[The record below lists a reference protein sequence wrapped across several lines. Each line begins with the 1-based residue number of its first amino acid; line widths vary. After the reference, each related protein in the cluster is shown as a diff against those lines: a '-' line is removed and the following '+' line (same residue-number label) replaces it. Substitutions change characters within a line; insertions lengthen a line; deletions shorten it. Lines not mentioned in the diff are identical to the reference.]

1 MAPPPQPAPYTVR
14 LDPDAARAAA
24 AAGGAL
30 LLLGVPPGTVLGVDH
45 QVCGGRVEGACGRR
59 VPRAAAGRGAARARP
74 PSFLPSLHLQS
85 FTTGPKFAGVKMLP
99 PGPHFVA
106 YAAARGGA
114 VAPAV
119 WFFEWAA
126 PGSVAVRRW
135 CAASETLQPL
145 EDEDEVERYAAGVAR
160 HDFDAGLAPYDIQGW
175 GRWRSLTPHVFESS
189 LARLVPGANQC
200 VTAEADPGAGRA
212 LTVAEAGLEGALKKG
227 RARSG
232 AAGAPATAPPSATDS
247 VVAPRW
253 TPIPRRPDPTPGASP
268 AAASA
273 AHIDKSALLEAT
285 IRDRFGGDPNLLL
298 AEFEIAFIAWFAGQS
313 LGGVAAW
320 KAILALALACAA
332 APAGALAP
340 VYAELLIVLK
350 AQLETGL
357 GGGAGGDSPPAS
369 SLAAAADAAL
379 ADSFLR
385 RSWRDFVEGLD
396 EAAGGV
402 PAVLAGPLEELRRF
416 LAARLGWVAGAGA
429 VASLDSDGDS
439 DGPVVVDAERGW

>member
-1 MAPPPQPAPYTVR
+1 
-14 LDPDAARAAA
+14 
-24 AAGGAL
+24 
-30 LLLGVPPGTVLGVDH
+30 
-45 QVCGGRVEGACGRR
+45 
-59 VPRAAAGRGAARARP
+59 
-74 PSFLPSLHLQS
+74 
-85 FTTGPKFAGVKMLP
+85 MLP

-273 AHIDKSALLEAT
+273 AHLDKSALLEAT

-429 VASLDSDGDS
+429 VATLDSDGDS
-439 DGPVVVDAERGW
+439 DWPVVVDAERGW